1 MIPKIILKILTLIIT
16 LNLILC
22 CHHLLQ
28 IMNFEEVQKLNEANH
43 FYLFIF
49 TKCSFFQIVLV

>member
-1 MIPKIILKILTLIIT
+1 MIPQIILKNIT

-28 IMNFEEVQKLNEANH
+28 SMKFEEVQKLNEANH
-43 FYLFIF
+43 FYLFYQVFILS
-49 TKCSFFQIVLV
+49 KSVSLRKPL